1 MMDETKLCQT
11 KCQAFRCT
19 KRALTFRQGKAWC
32 RYADDACDVK
42 SCKFA
47 QCIRGKLL
55 PNGVCGLSVRQR
67 TVDIRLSDIGEPVK
81 VPGKL
86 ARKLR
91 ERELF

>member
-1 MMDETKLCQT
+1 MVDETKSCQP
-11 KCQAFRCT
+11 KCQAFRCA

-55 PNGVCGLSVRQR
+55 PNGICGLSVKQR